1 MKEEAKPRRASAA
14 RRLRR
19 RLRPYFTRPL
29 VWFVV
34 TLVPLLYFPYMRFV
48 WATSRIDRGD
58 YDELHRATEANDGM
72 IALLWHE
79 EVFSV
84 AYGYGWNGIRAHTL
98 ASPGDAGEVITR
110 LLHRSGHVAFRGG
123 STTSRS
129 RRREGILGELI
140 ELVSTHRRVF
150 LGLTVDGSRG
160 PAYRMKSGGIVVA
173 STCGKPVALLRLW
186 YRRGLRLNTW
196 DRTGIPLPFNRI
208 RYSYRGPFFPP
219 KDPTDRAALHAFHLR
234 MEDELIE
241 LAAESYDA
249 LGLPRPPN
257 LVGRT
262 AEERALAEDEV
273 AAEREPQADAGAEAR
288 TLSPV

>member
-1 MKEEAKPRRASAA
+1 MPDEAMPRPRSGL

-19 RLRPYFTRPL
+19 RIRPFFTRPL
-29 VWFVV
+29 VWLVV
-34 TLVPLLYFPYMRFV
+34 TIVPPLYLLYMRFV
-48 WATSRIDRGD
+48 WATSRIERGG
-58 YDELHRATEANDGM
+58 YDVLHREVAAHDGM
-72 IALLWHE
+72 VALLWHE

-84 AYGYGWNGIRAHTL
+84 AYGYGWNGLRAHTL

-110 LLHRSGHVAFRGG
+110 LLHKCGHVAFRGG

-129 RRREGILGELI
+129 RRREGILDDLI
-140 ELVSTHRRVF
+140 ELMRTRPHVV
-150 LGLTVDGSRG
+150 LGLTVDGSKG

-173 STCGKPVALLRLW
+173 SASGKPVALIRMW

-208 RYSYRGPFFPP
+208 RFSYRGPFLAP
-219 KDPTDRAALHAFHLR
+219 KDPADRAALHAFHLQ

-241 LAAESYDA
+241 LTAESYDA

-257 LVGRT
+257 LVKRT
-262 AEERALAEDEV
+262 PEERRLAEG
-273 AAEREPQADAGAEAR
+273 EPSA
-288 TLSPV
+288 